1 MEGEQEDSD
10 KDVQE
15 ERKTTLLWEKC
26 IRQRIVV
33 DLGEDDSLHLSDL
46 QASLALHPSHTQ
58 SSVSEASIH
67 FSGESHTPHSLTNAK
82 TLTVSQLKTRSNK
95 CKNKMQAPRYIL
107 KL

>member
-10 KDVQE
+10 EDVHE

-46 QASLALHPSHTQ
+46 QASLALQPSHAE

-82 TLTVSQLKTRSNK
+82 TLTVSQLKTINVKIK
-95 CKNKMQAPRYIL
+95 CRLQDIYLNYN
-107 KL
+107 